1 MASTNNYDL
10 QFISFDKLRDETPTF
25 TTNATYDDVGENISK
40 LINLSAYFV
49 GYKINENPSDINYE
63 CRFNASTTLG
73 YVLSSLYAHIDQ
85 YKDIGNVDELIQNTQ
100 MPNNIKTGTTIG
112 YLDEGTD
119 ISGWS
124 VASVLTAILCKVTPD
139 IIMPT
144 CRINSKAYI
153 HYIEDGDL
161 DISTLSDFYGIYK
174 EGKVTPV
181 YGNRPTAN
189 YSGGIESAYFKH
201 NNNTINV
208 TDYTSPSAGDE
219 VNIYPMSDSKI
230 TLTPGNNNIT
240 FYVKYKAGKDIY
252 KMTGDI
258 YRSAPAAT
266 ISGTLGSFNQINGT
280 YKIYTKHG
288 NTYKIQPKTKY
299 KDMIELELDPH
310 NGYDNIKAG
319 FAIHESL
326 KIKDIKRWSD
336 GFKSWQS
343 VPYEYTKATNK
354 YNDHYDVYECN
365 IPGNMESCKLQIT
378 FK

>member
-124 VASVLTAILCKVTPD
+124 VASVLTAILCKVIPD
-139 IIMPT
+139 VTIPT

-161 DISTLSDFYGIYK
+161 DISTLSDFYGI
-174 EGKVTPV
+174 
-181 YGNRPTAN
+181 
-189 YSGGIESAYFKH
+189 
-201 NNNTINV
+201 
-208 TDYTSPSAGDE
+208 
-219 VNIYPMSDSKI
+219 
-230 TLTPGNNNIT
+230 
-240 FYVKYKAGKDIY
+240 
-252 KMTGDI
+252 
-258 YRSAPAAT
+258 
-266 ISGTLGSFNQINGT
+266 
-280 YKIYTKHG
+280 
-288 NTYKIQPKTKY
+288 
-299 KDMIELELDPH
+299 
-310 NGYDNIKAG
+310 
-319 FAIHESL
+319 
-326 KIKDIKRWSD
+326 
-336 GFKSWQS
+336 
-343 VPYEYTKATNK
+343 
-354 YNDHYDVYECN
+354 
-365 IPGNMESCKLQIT
+365 
-378 FK
+378 